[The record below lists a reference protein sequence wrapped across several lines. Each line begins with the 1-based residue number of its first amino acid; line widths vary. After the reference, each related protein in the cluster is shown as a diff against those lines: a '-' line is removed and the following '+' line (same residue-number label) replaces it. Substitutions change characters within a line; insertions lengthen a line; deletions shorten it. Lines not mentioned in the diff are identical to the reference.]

1 MNFREAFAEMKAG
14 NKVKLPSWGGYWTW
28 DDEKKTILMH
38 CRPGNSDTG
47 NSIMDIRETQR
58 VEYTLENIM
67 SDEWE
72 KAHEGNTPV
81 LGGIAS
87 FTFSDALKYLK
98 RGLKVQRM
106 NWNGKD
112 QYIMLHDPYNNNEYQ
127 LTEKESSE
135 GTMYPHLVINTNY
148 NAIVPWFPSATDL
161 LADDW
166 VFVD

>member
-1 MNFREAFAEMKAG
+1 MKFAEALKEMKAG
-14 NKVKLPSWGGYWTW
+14 NKVKLPSWGGYWCW
-28 DDEKKTILMH
+28 DDEKKTIIMH
-38 CRPGNSDTG
+38 TKDGEK
-47 NSIMDIRETQR
+47 MDIRETQR

-72 KAHEGNTPV
+72 KAHEENTPV

-112 QYIMLHDPYNNNEYQ
+112 QYIMLHDPYNNDEYQ
-127 LTEKESSE
+127 LTEKETGE
-135 GTMYPHLVINTNY
+135 GTMYPHLVIKTNY